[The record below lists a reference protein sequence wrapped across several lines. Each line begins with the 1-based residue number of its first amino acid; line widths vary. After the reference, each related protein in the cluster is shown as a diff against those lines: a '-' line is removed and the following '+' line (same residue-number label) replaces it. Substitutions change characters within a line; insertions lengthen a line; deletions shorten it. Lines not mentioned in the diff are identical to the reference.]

1 MASLAEVAALL
12 QRGEA
17 ARALGLLEGLRRSH
31 PGVPDVWHLSA
42 QACAR
47 LGRFAEALPWAQ
59 QALRLAPARAPYA
72 HTLGLLYLRL
82 SRPAEALAA
91 ADHGIGRAPDDPSL
105 KSLRGR
111 ALLAQGRP
119 AEALPLL
126 DGAFA
131 VEALLALGRPQ
142 EALSRLAALPPSAGR
157 FAQEGAAYAQLQEPA
172 LAETAFAEALAREP
186 GRLDWRRA
194 AARAASLAWRLDAAQ
209 ARWRALLVELPDD
222 VEATAGLASALHRDG
237 EDAAAW
243 SLIEG
248 PLREGRADLSMRLVA
263 VPLVIGRPEAERVE
277 SDLRQDLVA
286 GADPIAV
293 WGAIG
298 RLREAAADVDGAFA
312 AHAASNAA
320 RAQRYDVA
328 RSAAQIAGLKALW
341 PVGQPLRRATVGE
354 GPRPVFVVGNPRSGS
369 SLLEQILS
377 CHPAV
382 HAAGERMALHRL
394 AWSRPGGFPDGWAG
408 ADEATLQTAADA
420 YRAELAQLRGGRP
433 IVTDKLP
440 QNYLYIGLIA
450 QLFPDAQILWCRRD
464 PVDTALSIFFLRFGP
479 HVPVCSTLAGLGAAL
494 RHAED
499 LRQHWEAAGIL
510 PMLTV
515 DHEALVRDLE
525 GQTRRICAAL
535 GLEWSPALL
544 RPEQSARRVTTASYA
559 QVRQP
564 VSDRGLLRSRAYRA
578 HLQPLLD
585 ALGDLCPAD
594 LR

>member
-17 ARALGLLEGLRRSH
+17 ARALGLLDGLRRSH

-42 QACAR
+42 QAGAR
-47 LGRFAEALPWAQ
+47 LGRSSEALPWAQ
-59 QALRLAPARAPYA
+59 QALRLAPDRAPYA
-72 HTLGLLYLRL
+72 HTLGLLFLHQR
-82 SRPAEALAA
+82 RPAEALAA
-91 ADHGIGRAPDDPSL
+91 AEHGLARVPDDPAL

-111 ALLAQGRP
+111 ALLGLGRS

-131 VEALLALGRPQ
+131 AEALLALGRPK
-142 EALSRLAALPPSAGR
+142 EALARLADLPPTASR
-157 FAQEGAAYAQLQEPA
+157 FAQEGAAWAQLQEPA
-172 LAETAFAEALAREP
+172 RAAAAFDQALLREP
-186 GRLDWRRA
+186 GRVPWRRA
-194 AARAASLAWRLDAAQ
+194 AARAASLAWQLESAQ
-209 ARWRALLVELPDD
+209 ARWRALLVDVPDD

-243 SLIEG
+243 ALLEG
-248 PLREGRADLSMRLVA
+248 PLRAGRADLSMRLVA
-263 VPLVIGRPEAERVE
+263 VPLVIGRPEAPLVE
-277 SDLRQDLVA
+277 AGLRDDLAA

-298 RLREAAADVDGAFA
+298 RLREAAGDLDGAFA

-320 RAQRYDVA
+320 RPQRYDVA
-328 RSAAQIAGLKALW
+328 RSTAQIAALKALW
-341 PVGQPLRRATVGE
+341 PLGRPLRRAAAGA
-354 GPRPVFVVGNPRSGS
+354 GPRPVFLVGNPRSGS

-377 CHPAV
+377 CHPSV

-394 AWSRPGGFPDGWAG
+394 AWSRPGGFPAGWAQ
-408 ADEATLQTAADA
+408 ADEGALQAAADA
-420 YRAELAQLRGGRP
+420 YRAELASLSGGRP

-450 QLFPDAQILWCRRD
+450 QLFPDAQLLWCRRD

-479 HVPVCSTLAGLGAAL
+479 HVPVCSTLPGLGAAL

-499 LRQHWEAAGIL
+499 LRQHWEAAAIL

-525 GQTRRICAAL
+525 GQTRHICAHL
-535 GLEWSPALL
+535 GLDWSPALL
-544 RPEQSARRVTTASYA
+544 HPEQSERRVTTASYA

-564 VSDRGLLRSRAYRA
+564 VSDRGVGRSRAYRA
-578 HLQPLLD
+578 HLQPLFD
-585 ALGDLCPAD
+585 ALGDLCPPE